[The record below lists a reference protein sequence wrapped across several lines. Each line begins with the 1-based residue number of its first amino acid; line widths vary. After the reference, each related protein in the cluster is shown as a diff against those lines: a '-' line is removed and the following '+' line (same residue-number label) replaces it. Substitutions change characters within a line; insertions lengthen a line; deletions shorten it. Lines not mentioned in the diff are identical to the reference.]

1 MNELDL
7 FVLLAVF
14 HEMLGLLLWV
24 LLAVALL
31 GLAAFV
37 VLLVREK
44 RIVSRRL
51 VWSEVEFPRY
61 SGHYAK
67 PT

>member
-1 MNELDL
+1 
-7 FVLLAVF
+7 
-14 HEMLGLLLWV
+14 MLGLLLWV

-31 GLAAFV
+31 GLVAFV